1 MGNADR
7 DSRRRVKERRAA
19 RFPWPGCQTTPWQSP
34 SPTPRVSD
42 TSNWWH
48 RSRSRSVVTNTAF
61 NVSLVN
67 PISFLELTVAVKKPQ
82 FKLRIT
88 AACVGFFQCYPE
100 TCTLGAWHTLP
111 VQKALQGS
119 GSEMNQVVGRN
130 GSEHFL
136 TGIEQRE

>member
-111 VQKALQGS
+111 VQKVLQGS
-119 GSEMNQVVGRN
+119 GSEMNQFVVRN

-136 TGIEQRE
+136 TRMKQRE